1 MLIVTPSK
9 SWSCHRSH
17 AIEVLP
23 PKGGETDIAC
33 CAASLKSRAGITPH
47 GSKHDCRLR
56 GSAAFSSMDEA
67 GDGSTQTRQYWDL
80 TAALVSRGDSNA
92 QKRSLKLSHRD
103 RLRPGMASGDAQQA
117 NGEIEM
123 PIVTWDHVHL
133 RSPDPEATAAWL
145 ENILGGVIIRGP
157 GRIDVKLGGANVF
170 IAPVAAGD
178 GVNTPPVTPYQGL
191 DHFGLTVKDIDAVA
205 AEIKAKG
212 VEFTKE
218 PTTIRPGVRICFL
231 RGPQGISIELLERD
245 KKYA

>member
-1 MLIVTPSK
+1 MHTIAPHGKNCAGVAPHDSAAVPNQSAKPEKVSSK
-9 SWSCHRSH
+9 HNNMAGSGHGPRGWPRGNATAKIDRARAACRSH
-17 AIEVLP
+17 ARR
-23 PKGGETDIAC
+23 GGER
-33 CAASLKSRAGITPH
+33 RAKKPTG
-47 GSKHDCRLR
+47 
-56 GSAAFSSMDEA
+56 
-67 GDGSTQTRQYWDL
+67 
-80 TAALVSRGDSNA
+80 
-92 QKRSLKLSHRD
+92 
-103 RLRPGMASGDAQQA
+103 RPT
-117 NGEIEM
+117 M

-170 IAPVAAGD
+170 IAPVTAGD

-218 PTTIRPGVRICFL
+218 PTTIRPGVRICFI